1 MKWKKENKIDSNNK
15 EAEAETSMDG
25 QKQETKLKMETET
38 VVTDKNS
45 SRALVVYFSWSGNTD
60 SVANAIARQ
69 TGADVFAIVP
79 EKPYTDD
86 YDALLNIAAQEKE
99 SSIRPAIAE
108 SIENIDQYD
117 IIYAGYPNWWSSTP
131 MAVFSF
137 LEEYDLSGKAIVPFC
152 AHGTGGIAG
161 SVRDIKTALPD
172 SVEIL
177 EPIGVYRSDIDSAQT
192 VINDWLD
199 SFRYTEDMKG
209 MNVFLPLETQYSD
222 DLICSFRVRAAFFFR
237 HFEIAAFRI

>member
-1 MKWKKENKIDSNNK
+1 
-15 EAEAETSMDG
+15 
-25 QKQETKLKMETET
+25 METET

-45 SRALVVYFSWSGNTD
+45 SRALAVYFSWSGNTE

-117 IIYAGYPNWWSSTP
+117 IIYAGYPK
-131 MAVFSF
+131 M
-137 LEEYDLSGKAIVPFC
+137 EYGFDCVLCV
-152 AHGTGGIAG
+152 
-161 SVRDIKTALPD
+161 
-172 SVEIL
+172 
-177 EPIGVYRSDIDSAQT
+177 
-192 VINDWLD
+192 
-199 SFRYTEDMKG
+199 
-209 MNVFLPLETQYSD
+209 
-222 DLICSFRVRAAFFFR
+222 
-237 HFEIAAFRI
+237 